1 MRLDTLLSKSGEN
14 SVADDR
20 PDYLTKYE
28 ELEEHLGWPPFSVF
42 RSKQEEYRY
51 DLLAIMHGSAELWK
65 GDAPFAEVE
74 EKWADEIEEAKMM
87 RKRYK
92 GDYEAAQKAG
102 RELAGITD
110 YHKEYVN

>member
-1 MRLDTLLSKSGEN
+1 M
-14 SVADDR
+14 ADDR

-42 RSKQEEYRY
+42 RSKQNEYRY
-51 DLLAIMHGSAELWK
+51 DLLAIMHGSAQLWK

-92 GDYEAAQKAG
+92 GDPDAAQKAG

-110 YHKEYVN
+110 GHEEYVN